1 MTAFGR
7 WMPGSRMAVVCTVA
21 AVLVLSACEAPRVD
35 ADFRK
40 NHPLVVGKETV
51 SLSIQVPFARESLN
65 VEEKARIRGF
75 VKNYLDRGEG
85 LVTVE
90 MVGTDGAA
98 GEATSAEWLRWARD
112 TLIGE
117 GLRGDEV
124 SVLAGTRAGET
135 NALVATY
142 SAATVTPPECRNWS
156 SPATLTT
163 QNRPHSNFGCSIQRN
178 LGLMVQNPADLKRAG
193 TLTSRDPHQTIRVI
207 VNHRAGTETGSQK
220 SAAQQSGLGAE

>member
-7 WMPGSRMAVVCTVA
+7 WIFGSRMAVVWGVA
-21 AVLVLSACEAPRVD
+21 AVLALSACEKPQVG
-35 ADFRK
+35 ADFRD

-51 SLSIQVPFARESLN
+51 SLSILVPFAQNSLT

-85 LVTVE
+85 LVVVE
-90 MVGTDGAA
+90 MVGTEGAD

-117 GLRGDEV
+117 GLRADEV
-124 SVLAGTRAGET
+124 SVLAGTRAGEA

-142 SAATVTPPECRNWS
+142 SAATVTLPDCPDWS
-156 SPATLTT
+156 SGSTLTT
-163 QNRPHSNFGCSIQRN
+163 QNRPHSNFGCAIRRN
-178 LGLMVQNPADLKRAG
+178 LGRMVQNPLDLERQRL
-193 TLTSRDPHQTIRVI
+193 LTSRDPVHTVRVI

-220 SAAQQSGLGAE
+220 SAAQQSGLGAD

>member
-1 MTAFGR
+1 MTGFGP
-7 WMPGSRMAVVCTVA
+7 WISRAPMAVVCGVA
-21 AVLVLSACEAPRVD
+21 AMLALAACEKPEVG
-35 ADFRK
+35 ADIRD

-51 SLSIQVPFARESLN
+51 SLSIQVPFAQESLT

-85 LVTVE
+85 LVVVE
-90 MVGTDGAA
+90 MVGTEGAA
-98 GEATSAEWLRWARD
+98 GAATSAAWLRWARD
-112 TLIGE
+112 TFIRE
-117 GLRGDEV
+117 GLRADEV

-142 SAATVTPPECRNWS
+142 AAATVTVPDCRDWS
-156 SPATLTT
+156 SPSTMTT
-163 QNRPHSNFGCSIQRN
+163 HNRPHSNFGCSIQRN
-178 LGLMVQNPADLKRAG
+178 LGLMVQNPADLGR
-193 TLTSRDPHQTIRVI
+193 TRPLTSRDPQHTVRVI